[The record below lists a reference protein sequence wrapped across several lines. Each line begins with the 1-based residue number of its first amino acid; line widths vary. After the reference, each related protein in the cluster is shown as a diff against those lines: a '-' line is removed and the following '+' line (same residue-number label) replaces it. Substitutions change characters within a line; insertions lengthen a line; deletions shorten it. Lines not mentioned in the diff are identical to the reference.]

1 MRPEVVRADINV
13 TPLIDVLLVLL
24 ILFMI
29 VAPMGQ
35 HGLDTA
41 LPGRHEG
48 VSPDL
53 PALLVQVDA
62 SAFRVDSRP
71 VAGASE
77 LEMRLRELMESRPH
91 RERIVLVQAT
101 GEVDYGRVVEALDA
115 ARGAGAARIGVTR

>member
-1 MRPEVVRADINV
+1 MRSEVVRADINV

-35 HGLDTA
+35 RALDTS

-48 VSPDL
+48 VSLDP
-53 PALLVQVDA
+53 PAVLVQVDA
-62 SAFRVDSRP
+62 SAFRVDSHP
-71 VAGASE
+71 VAGTSE

-91 RERIVLVQAT
+91 RERIVLVRAT
-101 GEVDYGRVVEALDA
+101 GEVDYGRVVEVLDA